1 MQLSLMSCIVFYFC
15 TWAVL
20 LFIVLPIGIKQ
31 DNAPIV
37 GNDIGAPLN
46 PNMTQKFIIVS
57 VITTILLGIYITTML
72 FRTGSV

>member
-1 MQLSLMSCIVFYFC
+1 MSCIVFYFC